1 MKTLYFLNRGEL
13 ITENQFVPIQP
24 KKSEWVQERDPNRL
38 RREYQFDDYEQIAF
52 FVKTLMSYANRVLHY
67 PVIKVM
73 QDKSVEVVTYTSD
86 LFDVTDQDVR
96 MTKMSDQIYKDA
108 TYVAPEE
115 LESSEQGDNN
125 VDNDER
131 LTEGYRFDWTIDW

>member
-1 MKTLYFLNRGEL
+1 MKTLYFLNRGDL

-67 PVIKVM
+67 PVIKIM

-96 MTKMSDQIYKDA
+96 MTKMSDQIYQDA

-115 LESSEQGDNN
+115 LERAEQGDNN

-131 LTEGYRFDWTIDW
+131 LAEGYRFDWTTDW